1 MGNLFS
7 KKLKKYETQ
16 ENLSLIDND
25 YTSIEE
31 LESKVENNTD
41 NIEHVTE
48 RLNDFN
54 TNIST
59 NFNLIQ
65 NDIKCIYKELL
76 QLKNESKSFVLD
88 SDCFNSFQ
96 NNNNGIIPDT
106 LFSSIQSDSAS
117 ESHQSLL
124 K

>member
-1 MGNLFS
+1 MGNLFC
-7 KKLKKYETQ
+7 KKLKKYETE
-16 ENLSLIDND
+16 ENLSLIDHD

-31 LESKVENNTD
+31 LESKVENNKD
-41 NIEHVTE
+41 NIVHVTE

-65 NDIKCIYKELL
+65 SDIKCIYKELL
-76 QLKNESKSFVLD
+76 QLKKNESQPFTLD
-88 SDCFNSFQ
+88 SECFNSFQ
-96 NNNNGIIPDT
+96 NNNGIIPDT
-106 LFSSIQSDSAS
+106 LFSSLQSDSAS